1 MTKAFSYA
9 RFSSDLQRKGTSID
23 RQQTMA
29 REWCKANGIEL
40 ADRFFKDEAV
50 SGFDGSNLQGGL
62 GDFIK
67 EVESKQIAPGSYLVL
82 ENLDRLTRMDLWE
95 ATALLGR
102 LVRQLGIIVVTMTPE
117 QRFDQTKTS
126 NDLMR
131 AMFQMEMAHESSK
144 QKSRWGKRE
153 WAKRFAAARESG
165 KDIGKRVSNWLTL
178 EAKGGAYL
186 LNEHAFAVGRI
197 FELCLD
203 GHGSTVIAQMLNAES
218 YRTFNRGARWGTS
231 AVLSILTNRA
241 AIGELSPKD
250 GGDPIPNYFP
260 AVIDEDT
267 FNAAQSSVNARK
279 VGKVTKQAGDVNVWS
294 KLVFCGVCGSAMHII
309 RRSTF
314 RYLMCANRRYG
325 SCEGSRNVRL
335 DESEDIM
342 MAALLELDAMGL
354 VKPDPDKLARELAV
368 ADGRLLAEKG
378 KLASYANTLANN
390 PDSPTFQNFV
400 LQTEGRIRTLQQEVD
415 RLTAE
420 LAGGDR
426 LNWSQFKAKLDLTD
440 KVTRKRTNSYLQ
452 RLGVKMFI
460 ADGYLLTQHGEA
472 KAMFAV
478 DKSKIGAMTLD
489 ALYDGVYA
497 DTEADDGSGKYRMAE
512 SRTSPDA
519 ESIANQPG
527 PVISDYREANAIA
540 ARIKALLSRS
550 GGGFVYRGSL
560 TVPNGRGTRRAKS
573 PATT

>member
-1 MTKAFSYA
+1 MTKAYSYA
-9 RFSSDLQRKGTSID
+9 RFSSGLQRKGTSID

-29 REWCKANGIEL
+29 RDWCKANDIEL
-40 ADRFFKDEAV
+40 ADLYYDEAV
-50 SGFDGSNLQGGL
+50 SGFDGSNLQGKL
-62 GDFIK
+62 GEFISR
-67 EVESKQIAPGSYLVL
+67 VESKEIAPGSYLIL
-82 ENLDRLTRMDLWE
+82 ENLDRLTRMDLWD

-102 LVRQLGIIVVTMTPE
+102 LVRQLGIIVVTLTPE
-117 QRFDQTKTS
+117 EQRYDQTKSS

-153 WAKRFAAARESG
+153 WAKRFKAARESG

-178 EAKGGAYL
+178 EAKGGPYL
-186 LNEHAFAVGRI
+186 LNEHIFAVGRI
-197 FELCLD
+197 FELCIE
-203 GHGSTVIAQMLNAES
+203 GYGSTAISQTINAEG

-231 AVLSILTNRA
+231 AVLTVLTNRA
-241 AIGELSPKD
+241 TIGELSPKD

-267 FNAAQSSVNARK
+267 FNAAQASVNARK
-279 VGKVTKQAGDVNVWS
+279 VGKVTKQAADVNVWS

-309 RRSTF
+309 QRSKF

-325 SCEGSRNVRL
+325 ECEGSRNVRL
-335 DESEDIM
+335 DESEDIL

-354 VKPDPDKLARELAV
+354 VKPDPDKLARELIV
-368 ADGRLLAEKG
+368 VDGRLLAEKG

-452 RLGVKMFI
+452 RLGVKVHI
-460 ADGYLLTQHGEA
+460 ADGYLLSQHGEA
-472 KAMFAV
+472 KAMMVV
-478 DKSKIGAMTLD
+478 DKNKIGAMTLGGD
-489 ALYDGVYA
+489 EGEV
-497 DTEADDGSGKYRMAE
+497 GM
-512 SRTSPDA
+512 
-519 ESIANQPG
+519 
-527 PVISDYREANAIA
+527 ISDVATANALA
-540 ARIKALLSRS
+540 ANVKHLLQRP

-560 TVPNGRGTRRAKS
+560 TVPNGRGTRRTKS
-573 PATT
+573 QSPVEAQPA